1 MAETTILLGSADP
14 ARLEFMKSVLNRAG
28 YRAIGVS
35 SAAQGVKTTRAGAER
50 LHLIVI
56 DRTLEESEAA
66 PLWAL
71 YPRVPVLAVANEDSA
86 ELVSLVRRRLE
97 QPNEERA

>member
-1 MAETTILLGSADP
+1 MAETTILLGSSDP
-14 ARLEFMKSVLNRAG
+14 ARLDFMKTVLHRAG
-28 YRAIGVS
+28 YRAIGVR
-35 SAAQGVKTTRAGAER
+35 SAAEGVKITRAGAER

-56 DRTLEESEAA
+56 DRTLQENDAA

-86 ELVSLVRRRLE
+86 EFLNLVRRRIE
-97 QPNEERA
+97 QPGEERA